1 VYYNNSSAYYNV
13 IKVNNNT
20 VFANILLRRQIM
32 TLGEKLKTLRHERG
46 LYQRD
51 VAESLG
57 IAITTLS
64 GYERNDRKPNPETL
78 RQLSD
83 FYGVTIDYLVAGAE
97 NNINDLEEQFPEGV
111 KVLRRATKE
120 LTPQARAKMIKLMK
134 AFLEDE

>member
-1 VYYNNSSAYYNV
+1 
-13 IKVNNNT
+13 
-20 VFANILLRRQIM
+20 M
-32 TLGEKLKTLRHERG
+32 TLGDKLKNLRHERG

-51 VAESLG
+51 VAEDLD
-57 IAITTLS
+57 IAVTTLS

-78 RQLSD
+78 RKLSD

-97 NNINDLEEQFPEGV
+97 NNVNDLEEQFPEGV

-120 LTPQARAKMIKLMK
+120 LTPQARAKMVKLMK

>member
-1 VYYNNSSAYYNV
+1 
-13 IKVNNNT
+13 
-20 VFANILLRRQIM
+20 M
-32 TLGEKLKTLRHERG
+32 TLGEKLKTLRNERG

-51 VAESLG
+51 VAKALD
-57 IAITTLS
+57 IAVTTLS
-64 GYERNDRKPNPETL
+64 GYERNDRRPNPETL

-97 NNINDLEEQFPEGV
+97 NTVNDLEEQFPEGV

-120 LTPQARAKMIKLMK
+120 LTPDARAKMVKLMK